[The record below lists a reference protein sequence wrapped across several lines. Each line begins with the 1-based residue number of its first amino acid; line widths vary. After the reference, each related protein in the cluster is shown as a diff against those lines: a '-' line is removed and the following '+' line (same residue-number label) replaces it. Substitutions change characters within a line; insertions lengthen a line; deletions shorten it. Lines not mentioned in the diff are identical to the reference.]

1 MARYREPFT
10 LYYRKKQDGAKVWYW
25 RTYDEYGDRTPGCST
40 GLTSKTLATRYC
52 MELYRQGRLVPS
64 ADPLFRDYAVP
75 WWIWQTC
82 AYVRGRRE
90 RSPEGRPT
98 ISERHVV
105 DMRRILEAYLL
116 PAFGTKRLSA
126 ITPKTAER
134 WMFELRDRG
143 LSAKRVN
150 NIMGCLRV
158 MLNEA
163 VRLGQLHLNPM
174 DRVRP
179 LAGGVAERKLLS
191 LEEVRKLFAAEAI
204 EKVWGGHLLY
214 RALNLTAAATGCR
227 LGELL
232 ALQDADVHDEGYF
245 HIVHSWHARYGL
257 LPTKTR
263 QERDV
268 PVPAR
273 ALEAIELFRGSG
285 GFVFSMNRGKRP
297 IGNSNA
303 TRALH
308 AALETIGIPAQEQV
322 RRHLSFHAWRHW
334 FNSAVRARGVPLAVL
349 QRAIGHTSASMS
361 ERYTTFSLEHFA
373 PVVKA
378 QAELFPEQEATGG

>member
-1 MARYREPFT
+1 M
-10 LYYRKKQDGAKVWYW
+10 
-25 RTYDEYGDRTPGCST
+25 
-40 GLTSKTLATRYC
+40 
-52 MELYRQGRLVPS
+52 PS
-64 ADPLFRDYAVP
+64 ADPLFRDYSVP
-75 WWIWQTC
+75 WWIWESC
-82 AYVRGRRE
+82 PYVRGRRE

-116 PAFGTKRLSA
+116 PAFGTKHLSA
-126 ITPKTAER
+126 ITPKSVEH

-163 VRLGQLHLNPM
+163 VRMGQLHLNPM

-179 LAGGVAERKLLS
+179 LAGGAAERKLLT
-191 LEEVRKLFAAEAI
+191 LEEVRKLFTAEAI
-204 EKVWGGHLLY
+204 EKAWGGHLLY

-245 HIVHSWHARYGL
+245 HIAHSWHARYGL

-273 ALEAIELFRGSG
+273 ALEAIEPFRGSG

-308 AALETIGIPAQEQV
+308 AALEAVGIPVQEQV
-322 RRHLSFHAWRHW
+322 RRHLSFHAWRW
-334 FNSAVRARGVPLAVL
+334 WYNSALQAHKVPGPIVR
-349 QRAIGHTSASMS
+349 RALGHQTSVMTTH
-361 ERYTTFSLEHFA
+361 YTSFNLEDFRD
-373 PVVKA
+373 VVKA
-378 QAELFPEQEATGG
+378 QAELFPEQEAAGG